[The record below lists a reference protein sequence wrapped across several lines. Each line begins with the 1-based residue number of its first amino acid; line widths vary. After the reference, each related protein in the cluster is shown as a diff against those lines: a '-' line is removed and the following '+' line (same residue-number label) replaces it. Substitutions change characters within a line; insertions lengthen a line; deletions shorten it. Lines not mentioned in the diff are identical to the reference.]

1 MRSEISKREKDS
13 VRTHLYVK
21 FKKKKKKEKKEKNLI
36 GKENGMVV
44 SWGSEQDRE

>member
-21 FKKKKKKEKKEKNLI
+21 FKKKKKRKKEKNLI